1 MKIASYR
8 VGDRETYGVVKLN
21 DDSVSDLRKVLPP
34 THRTLRDVLALN
46 ALDEVR
52 NVGRER
58 KDYVLDEITFLP
70 VIPNPDKILAVALN
84 YDDHIAETGRDKTA
98 NPAWFIRVAASQVG
112 HQQPVIMPKVSDNL
126 DFECELAAIIG
137 KGGHAIPVEEALE
150 HVAGYSCYL
159 DGSVRDWQR
168 HTRQITAGK
177 NFNSTGGFGPWMVT
191 TDSIPDPQVL
201 DLSTRLNGRVMQ
213 HGNTK
218 DMVFSVA
225 ELIAYCSTW
234 TTLEPGDVIVTGTPG
249 GVGFKRNPPVFMQV
263 GDVVEIDVEKI
274 GTLTHRIEREL

>member
-1 MKIASYR
+1 MRLVSYR
-8 VGDRETYGVVKLN
+8 IGDRESYGAVTGDLVI
-21 DDSVSDLRKVLPP
+21 DLRTRMPEAC
-34 THRTLRDVLALN
+34 RTLRDVLSLDALG
-46 ALDEVR
+46 DVR
-52 NVGRER
+52 RAAEGQTGDHAVA
-58 KDYVLDEITFLP
+58 DISFLP

-98 NPAWFIRVAASQVG
+98 NPAWFVRVAASQVG

-137 KGGHAIPVEEALE
+137 KGGHAIPAATALQ

-177 NFNSTGGFGPWMVT
+177 NFNFTGGFGPWLVT
-191 TDSIPDPQVL
+191 ADEIPDPQVL
-201 DLSTRLNGRVMQ
+201 DLSTRLNGNVMQ
-213 HGNTK
+213 QGNTR

-225 ELIAYCSTW
+225 ELIEYCSTW

-249 GVGFKRNPPVFMQV
+249 GVGFKRNPPVFMKV
-263 GDVVEIDVEKI
+263 GDVVEIMVEKV
-274 GTLTHRIEREL
+274 GTLVHHIERAP

>member
-1 MKIASYR
+1 MKLVSYR
-8 VGDRETYGVVKLN
+8 MADRESYGAVVGDSVV
-21 DDSVSDLRKVLPP
+21 DLQTRLPK
-34 THRTLRDVLALN
+34 THRTLRDVLRLN
-46 ALDEVR
+46 ALDEIR
-52 NVGRER
+52 PALEGQTG
-58 KDYVLDEITFLP
+58 DCSLSDISFLP

-112 HQQPVIMPKVSDNL
+112 HRQPVIMPKVSDNL

-137 KGGHAIPVEEALE
+137 KGGHAISAASALQ

-177 NFNSTGGFGPWMVT
+177 NFNFTGGFGPWLVT
-191 TDSIPDPQVL
+191 ADEIPDPQVL
-201 DLSTRLNGRVMQ
+201 DLSTRLNGNVMQ
-213 HGNTK
+213 QGNTR

-225 ELIAYCSTW
+225 ELIEYCSTW

-249 GVGFKRNPPVFMQV
+249 GVGFKRNPPVFMKV
-263 GDVVEIDVEKI
+263 GDVVEIMVEKV
-274 GTLTHRIEREL
+274 GTLVHHIERAP

>member
-1 MKIASYR
+1 MKIVSYR
-8 VGDRETYGVVKLN
+8 VEDRETYGVVV
-21 DDSVSDLRKVLPP
+21 DDSVVDLRKRLPP
-34 THRTLRDVLALN
+34 THRTLRDVLTLN

-52 NVGRER
+52 NAAEGQTG
-58 KDYVLDEITFLP
+58 DHSLDEITFLP
-70 VIPNPDKILAVALN
+70 VSPNPDKILAVALN

-137 KGGHAIPVEEALE
+137 KGGHSIPATDALE
-150 HVAGYSCYL
+150 HVVGYSCYL

-191 TDSIPDPQVL
+191 ADEIPDPQVL

-249 GVGFKRNPPVFMQV
+249 GVGFKRTPPVFMQV
-263 GDVVEIDVEKI
+263 GDVVEIIVENI

>member
-150 HVAGYSCYL
+150 HVAGYSRYL